1 MPRDEKQT
9 STAKKEMKLVDG
21 MKRRDL
27 SGESLLKKSLWA
39 SRNKFIDS
47 EKENAEM
54 NKNTTMN
61 LEKFNSTEIGD
72 LGNANSI
79 VGSKETKNVDSA
91 NSNSS
96 DVVSRF
102 LYDRLQKEVI
112 NLRKYCEFKE
122 CSLNA
127 KDEEI
132 KILMKKIETLLKAIQ
147 IESKKTK
154 RKAAIRETEG
164 VFGRD

>member
-1 MPRDEKQT
+1 
-9 STAKKEMKLVDG
+9 
-21 MKRRDL
+21 
-27 SGESLLKKSLWA
+27 
-39 SRNKFIDS
+39 
-47 EKENAEM
+47 M

-61 LEKFNSTEIGD
+61 LEKFNSSETGD
-72 LGNANSI
+72 LGKVNSI
-79 VGSKETKNVDSA
+79 VGSNGETKNVDSA
-91 NSNSS
+91 NSNIS

-102 LYDRLQKEVI
+102 FYDKLQKEVI

-132 KILMKKIETLLKAIQ
+132 KMLMKKIETMSKAIQ

-154 RKAAIRETEG
+154 RKAAIRETE
-164 VFGRD
+164 VFSSD